1 MYNCTISFVLFRFYL
16 CLNNSLN
23 SSSVIFPSP
32 SASSLAIRASVFF
45 WNDFLMTNMMIAINY
60 LIHLCAQLAQLRHGY
75 IAGIVSVD
83 RLCYQWMK
91 SRIMKWKMTYISW
104 DSQVLAQAKMSPWKQ
119 SPPCPRHSSSR
130 PPCSPWRPRTSW
142 RRRWT
147 SRGRSRPRRRPSAP
161 AWTLLGHSVPP
172 QSSRGPAKNIFKCL
186 KTNFVSK
193 TSKNCF
199 TLIGPP
205 AERLH
210 RLRTCEFMKSF
221 SSSWSSI
228 SIALNF
234 N

>member
-1 MYNCTISFVLFRFYL
+1 MI
-16 CLNNSLN
+16 
-23 SSSVIFPSP
+23 
-32 SASSLAIRASVFF
+32 
-45 WNDFLMTNMMIAINY
+45 IAINY
-60 LIHLCAQLAQLRHGY
+60 LIHLCAQLPQLRHGY
-75 IAGIVSVD
+75 IARIVSVD

-91 SRIMKWKMTYISW
+91 SRIMKWKMTYINW
-104 DSQVLAQAKMSPWKQ
+104 DSQVLLQAKKSPWKQ
-119 SPPCPRHSSSR
+119 SPPYPRHFSSR

-147 SRGRSRPRRRPSAP
+147 SRGRSRPRRRPSSP
-161 AWTLLGHSVPP
+161 TWTLLGHSVPP
-172 QSSRGPAKNIFKCL
+172 QSSRGPVRNIFKCL

-228 SIALNF
+228 LIALNF